1 MASTIAEKLGFA
13 GEQNILVESKLGKG
27 STFHFHIE
35 DKMILEDDYQS
46 YQSDLLIPYEKLN
59 RQSVISIEKY
69 TVIYNKSRH
78 HGCSEDEF
86 PINSCNCT

>member
-1 MASTIAEKLGFA
+1 MMASTIAEKLGFA

-46 YQSDLLIPYEKLN
+46 YQSDLLAIPDEFN
-59 RQSVISIEKY
+59 SEAGHSVI
-69 TVIYNKSRH
+69 
-78 HGCSEDEF
+78 D
-86 PINSCNCT
+86 

>member
-1 MASTIAEKLGFA
+1 MMASTIAEKLGFA

-46 YQSDLLIPYEKLN
+46 YQSDL
-59 RQSVISIEKY
+59 
-69 TVIYNKSRH
+69 
-78 HGCSEDEF
+78 
-86 PINSCNCT
+86 

>member
-1 MASTIAEKLGFA
+1 MMASTIAEKLGFA

-46 YQSDLLIPYEKLN
+46 YQSDLLIPDEKEHL
-59 RQSVISIEKY
+59 RIHEIYKS
-69 TVIYNKSRH
+69 IYNKSRH